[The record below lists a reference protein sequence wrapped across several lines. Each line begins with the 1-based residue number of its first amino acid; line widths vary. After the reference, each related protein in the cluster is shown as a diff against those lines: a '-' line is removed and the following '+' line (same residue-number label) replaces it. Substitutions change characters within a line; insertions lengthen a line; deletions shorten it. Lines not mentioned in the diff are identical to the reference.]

1 MDKWFPVGLFRCVQY
16 CCYLLFY
23 IIRQVCDTPW
33 IHCKAVLLVN
43 LSMLCRLDD
52 LSDWKDK
59 CKFLCSYSLAMAGWR
74 RGPTKEKERITSPLL
89 HQPKSMLWFWHIK
102 GIALPFLY
110 INLISMH
117 QSIWSFNI
125 PLLDNPRAFKLS
137 KIGLFKFPHP
147 STREN
152 CVQSSTEVPHL
163 TVKLF
168 FVKGTI
174 SNSDFLVNLPFK
186 AICLPSTSI
195 LKDQIPPPPPSTST
209 AGMDNSPMPVGCRWE
224 GRGGMLISFTQID
237 WCIILSL
244 FATQYLWYL
253 WCKFWEFSMDQFLL
267 PSAVCLILY
276 WYSETKFCLGYSW
289 EFKD

>member
-1 MDKWFPVGLFRCVQY
+1 ML
-16 CCYLLFY
+16 
-23 IIRQVCDTPW
+23 
-33 IHCKAVLLVN
+33 LLVGHGRVEEGSHQRKGKNN
-43 LSMLCRLDD
+43 LPPS
-52 LSDWKDK
+52 
-59 CKFLCSYSLAMAGWR
+59 A
-74 RGPTKEKERITSPLL
+74 PT
-89 HQPKSMLWFWHIK
+89 QSMLWFWHIK

-137 KIGLFKFPHP
+137 KIGLFKFLHP

-152 CVQSSTEVPHL
+152 CVQSSTELPHL

-195 LKDQIPPPPPSTST
+195 LKDQIPSPPLPPPLQAWTT
-209 AGMDNSPMPVGCRWE
+209 VQCQWVAG
-224 GRGGMLISFTQID
+224 GRGEGGC
-237 WCIILSL
+237 W
-244 FATQYLWYL
+244 
-253 WCKFWEFSMDQFLL
+253 
-267 PSAVCLILY
+267 
-276 WYSETKFCLGYSW
+276 
-289 EFKD
+289 

>member
-52 LSDWKDK
+52 LSDWKHK

-89 HQPKSMLWFWHIK
+89 HQPKSMLWFRNIK

-125 PLLDNPRAFKLS
+125 PLLDNL
-137 KIGLFKFPHP
+137 G
-147 STREN
+147 
-152 CVQSSTEVPHL
+152 HL
-163 TVKLF
+163 NFQRLVC
-168 FVKGTI
+168 
-174 SNSDFLVNLPFK
+174 SNSYTLPQEKIVFK
-186 AICLPSTSI
+186 AP
-195 LKDQIPPPPPSTST
+195 LKYHIWLS
-209 AGMDNSPMPVGCRWE
+209 NS
-224 GRGGMLISFTQID
+224 F
-237 WCIILSL
+237 
-244 FATQYLWYL
+244 LW
-253 WCKFWEFSMDQFLL
+253 M
-267 PSAVCLILY
+267 AR
-276 WYSETKFCLGYSW
+276 
-289 EFKD
+289 

>member
-1 MDKWFPVGLFRCVQY
+1 ML
-16 CCYLLFY
+16 
-23 IIRQVCDTPW
+23 
-33 IHCKAVLLVN
+33 LLVGHGRVEEG
-43 LSMLCRLDD
+43 SM
-52 LSDWKDK
+52 
-59 CKFLCSYSLAMAGWR
+59 
-74 RGPTKEKERITSPLL
+74 EKERITSPLL
-89 HQPKSMLWFWHIK
+89 HQPKSMLWFRNIK

-137 KIGLFKFPHP
+137 KIGLFKFLHP

-163 TVKLF
+163 TVKFF
-168 FVKGTI
+168 FVNGTI
-174 SNSDFLVNLPFK
+174 SNCDFLVNLPFK

-195 LKDQIPPPPPSTST
+195 LKDQIPPPPPHFHLHCRHGQQSNAS
-209 AGMDNSPMPVGCRWE
+209 GLQVGGER
-224 GRGGMLISFTQID
+224 GMLISFTQID

-253 WCKFWEFSMDQFLL
+253 WCKFGEFSMDQFLL

>member
-117 QSIWSFNI
+117 RSIWSFNI
-125 PLLDNPRAFKLS
+125 LLLDNPRAFKLS

-195 LKDQIPPPPPSTST
+195 LKDQIPPPPPFHLHCRHGQQSNASGLQVGGERGDVDKLYTNWLVHNT
-209 AGMDNSPMPVGCRWE
+209 LTICHTIPMIPMMQVLR
-224 GRGGMLISFTQID
+224 I
-237 WCIILSL
+237 
-244 FATQYLWYL
+244 
-253 WCKFWEFSMDQFLL
+253 
-267 PSAVCLILY
+267 
-276 WYSETKFCLGYSW
+276 
-289 EFKD
+289 

>member
-89 HQPKSMLWFWHIK
+89 HQPKSMLWFRNIK

-163 TVKLF
+163 TVKFLF
-168 FVKGTI
+168 CEWHDKQLWLSCKPSFQSHLLAKHLHIEG
-174 SNSDFLVNLPFK
+174 SNFL
-186 AICLPSTSI
+186 
-195 LKDQIPPPPPSTST
+195 PPPLPPPLQAWTT
-209 AGMDNSPMPVGCRWE
+209 VQCQWVAG
-224 GRGGMLISFTQID
+224 GRGEGGC
-237 WCIILSL
+237 W
-244 FATQYLWYL
+244 
-253 WCKFWEFSMDQFLL
+253 
-267 PSAVCLILY
+267 
-276 WYSETKFCLGYSW
+276 
-289 EFKD
+289 

>member
-1 MDKWFPVGLFRCVQY
+1 MDKWFPVGLFSCVQY

-23 IIRQVCDTPW
+23 IIRQICNAPW

-59 CKFLCSYSLAMAGWR
+59 CKFSCSYSLAMAGWR

-89 HQPKSMLWFWHIK
+89 HQPKSMLWFRNIK

-117 QSIWSFNI
+117 QSIWS
-125 PLLDNPRAFKLS
+125 
-137 KIGLFKFPHP
+137 
-147 STREN
+147 
-152 CVQSSTEVPHL
+152 
-163 TVKLF
+163 
-168 FVKGTI
+168 
-174 SNSDFLVNLPFK
+174 
-186 AICLPSTSI
+186 
-195 LKDQIPPPPPSTST
+195 ST

-253 WCKFWEFSMDQFLL
+253 WCKFGEFSMDQFLL